1 MKKIKT
7 NLHYFEISKSNP
19 EKLLDD
25 FYIFEERKPDLD
37 KYIQN
42 TKEIKNILIT
52 IKTLKAKNEKPEII
66 EKYFMELQKT
76 LGEYSNCSEFGCFIN
91 ACDNIIEKVKK
102 EIGLLKDITEKYLK
116 KRTLNDL
123 VPAEWVQAVWDGNS
137 SRRKGKTGE
146 NKLIAILEKMGFK
159 KVLFWDDFFKNNYC
173 VAEFSKAFGMEN
185 VRKNLGVKIG
195 TKKQGKNL
203 DLIIKIRDKVIICE
217 AKHLNTSG
225 GGQDKQISELIE
237 ITSLKERP
245 NVSYLVFVDGKY
257 SSIIFG
263 ETKSKRRKKIIN
275 QKEEIEKFLIKN
287 PNNYWV
293 NTAGFE
299 ALIKDLKK

>member
-7 NLHYFEISKSNP
+7 NLHYFEISKANP

-25 FYIFEERKPDLD
+25 FYIFCERKPDLD

-52 IKTLKAKNEKPEII
+52 IKTLKENNEKKEII
-66 EKYFMELQKT
+66 EKYFLELQKT

-91 ACDNIIEKVKK
+91 ACDNIIEKVKT
-102 EIGLLKDITEKYLK
+102 EIDLLKDITEKYLE

-146 NKLIAILEKMGFK
+146 NKLIAILEAMGFK
-159 KVLFWDDFFKNNYC
+159 EVLSWNDFFENDYC
-173 VAEFSKAFGMEN
+173 VAEFSKAFGLEN
-185 VRKNLGVKIG
+185 VRKNLNVKIKA
-195 TKKQGKNL
+195 KKQGKKL
-203 DLIIKIRDKVIICE
+203 DLIIKIKDKIIICE

-225 GGQDKQISELIE
+225 GGQDKQIAELIE

-245 NVSYLVFVDGKY
+245 DVSYLAFVDGKY

-263 ETKSKRRKKIIN
+263 ETKSKRKKKITKQKDEIN
-275 QKEEIEKFLIKN
+275 KFLIKN
-287 PNNYWV
+287 ANNYWV

-299 ALIKDLKK
+299 ALIKDLKN